1 MTDPIAHIRE
11 AKVLVVDDI
20 PANLDVLI
28 GALEKAGFS
37 VLVAKSGATAID
49 IATRER
55 PDVILLDIG
64 LPGMD
69 GIEVCRHLKAA
80 PETAAIP
87 VIFLTA
93 DTSKERI
100 VEGIQAGGVDYVTKP
115 FWQDEVIARLRTHL
129 EKAMLLRALADK
141 NRALEDE
148 IARRK
153 ALDNR
158 LNMLA
163 RQEADRWGIEG
174 FVGQSPTMREIL
186 REIGLLQNAGSV
198 SVLITGES
206 GTGKELIA
214 RAIHAG
220 SSRSDK
226 PFVAVNCAAIPD
238 ELAESLLFGHLT
250 GAFTG
255 ARRDQTGFFA
265 MADGG
270 TLFLDEVGAMPIAVQ
285 PKLLRVLED
294 GMIRPLGAKTDRQV
308 DVRVLSATNEPVS
321 ALREDLYYRLAR
333 FTVTAP
339 PLRNRRDDIPL
350 LALHFMRMFAEEM
363 GCPPPGY
370 SDAALTHLT
379 GYGYPGNVREL
390 KNIVERALIESGGSE
405 IDVRHLRLNDPGVG
419 ATPAAENTH
428 ALPLDLAAAEA
439 VLVRRALDAANGNV
453 TQAAKLLG
461 IDRNKL
467 YRIRAKA
474 EG

>member
-1 MTDPIAHIRE
+1 MTDPTIDIRG
-11 AKVLVVDDI
+11 ARILVVDDI
-20 PANLDVLI
+20 PANLDILI
-28 GALEKAGFS
+28 TTLESAGLS
-37 VLVAKSGATAID
+37 VLVAKTGETALE
-49 IATRER
+49 IAARET
-55 PDVILLDIG
+55 PALILLDIA
-64 LPGMD
+64 LPGLD
-69 GIEVCRHLKAA
+69 GIEVCRRLKAA
-80 PETAAIP
+80 PDTAGIP

-93 DTSKERI
+93 DASEERI
-100 VEGIQAGGVDYVTKP
+100 VAGFRTGGVDYVTKP
-115 FWQDEVIARLRTHL
+115 FWKDEVMARLRTHV
-129 EKAMLLRALADK
+129 EKAMLLRALEDK
-141 NRALEDE
+141 NRVLEDE
-148 IARRK
+148 IARRRT
-153 ALDNR
+153 LDNR

-226 PFVAVNCAAIPD
+226 PFVAVNCATIPD

-270 TLFLDEVGAMPIAVQ
+270 TLFLDEAGAMPIAVQ

-308 DVRVLSATNEPVS
+308 DVRVLSATNEPIS

-339 PLRNRRDDIPL
+339 PLRDRRDDIPL

-370 SDAALTHLT
+370 SDAALNCLT

-405 IDVRHLRLNDPGVG
+405 IDVRHLRLNGPGVG

-439 VLVRRALDAANGNV
+439 VLVRRALDATNGNV

-467 YRIRAKA
+467 YRLRAKA